1 MGPSPEHPPLP
12 ARGSDAAPE
21 APGTTTTE
29 ESRTDLPGDVP
40 QRVLVWRRFRR
51 NRPAVAG
58 ALVLC
63 VLVLVSI
70 FSEFLAPGTP
80 GAYNA
85 DRTYA
90 PPQRLHFVDT
100 SDGFDLGMYVY
111 DYEVERDPETLANT
125 YTVDE
130 SAKIPV
136 GLFVRGRPY
145 EMWGLFP
152 GDLHLIGAKDPDQD
166 VYLLGA
172 DRNGRDMASR
182 IVYGTRVSMSIGLA
196 GVALSFV
203 LGLVLGGLS
212 GYLGGRVDN
221 GIQRV
226 IEFLMSIPTIPLWMG
241 LSAAVPRDW
250 GAIQTYLAITVIL
263 SLIGWTDLA
272 RVVRGRFLSLRQEDF
287 VTAARLDGCGT
298 GRVIG
303 RHMLPSFTSHII
315 ASLTLAVPFMI
326 LAETSLSFL
335 GLGLQAPVVSWGV
348 LLQEAQNIHSI
359 ANAPWLLL
367 PGAAVTVAVLVLN
380 FVGDGVRDAAD
391 PYSQGGGRLGDRNPR

>member
-1 MGPSPEHPPLP
+1 
-12 ARGSDAAPE
+12 
-21 APGTTTTE
+21 
-29 ESRTDLPGDVP
+29 
-40 QRVLVWRRFRR
+40 VLVWRRFRR
-51 NRPAVAG
+51 NKLAVAG

-63 VLVLVSI
+63 ALILVSV
-70 FSEFLAPGTP
+70 FSEFVAPSTP

-85 DRTYA
+85 ERTYA
-90 PPQRLHFVDT
+90 PPQTLRVVDA

-111 DYEVERDPETLANT
+111 GYQVERDPETLANT

-130 SAKIPV
+130 SVKIPV
-136 GLFVRGRPY
+136 GLFVRGEPY
-145 EMWGLFP
+145 EMWGLIP
-152 GDLHLIGAKDPDQD
+152 SDVHLIGASDPDQE
-166 VYLLGA
+166 VYFLGA

-221 GIQRV
+221 AIQRV

-241 LSAAVPRDW
+241 LSAAVPREW
-250 GAIQTYLAITVIL
+250 GSVQTYVAITVLL

-272 RVVRGRFLSLRQEDF
+272 RVVRGRFLALRQEDF

-298 GRVIG
+298 GRVIA

-359 ANAPWLLL
+359 AGAPWLLL

-391 PYSQGGGRLGDRNPR
+391 PYR

>member
-1 MGPSPEHPPLP
+1 MVRTPNLPPSGTGP
-12 ARGSDAAPE
+12 APE
-21 APGTTTTE
+21 KAA
-29 ESRTDLPGDVP
+29 GDVP
-40 QRVLVWRRFRR
+40 QRVLIWRRFRR
-51 NRPAVAG
+51 NKLAVVG

-63 VLVLVSI
+63 GLIVVSV
-70 FSEFLAPGTP
+70 FSEFFAPSTP
-80 GAYNA
+80 QAYDA
-85 DRTYA
+85 SRTHA

-100 SDGFDLGMYVY
+100 SDGFEIGMYVY
-111 DYEVERDPETLANT
+111 DYEVERDPETFANN

-130 SAKIPV
+130 SAKVPV
-136 GLFVRGRPY
+136 GLLARGRPY
-145 EMWGLFP
+145 EMWGLVP
-152 GDLHLIGAKDPDQD
+152 MDRHLIGAKDPDHE
-166 VYLLGA
+166 VYFLGA

-196 GVALSFV
+196 GVAMSFV
-203 LGLVLGGLS
+203 LGLVLGGIS
-212 GYLGGRVDN
+212 GYFGGRIDN
-221 GIQRV
+221 VIQRV

-241 LSAAVPRDW
+241 LSAAVPREW

-287 VTAARLDGCGT
+287 VTAARLDGCRS

-359 ANAPWLLL
+359 SGAPWVLL
-367 PGAAVTVAVLVLN
+367 PGVAVTVAVLVLN
-380 FVGDGVRDAAD
+380 FVGDGIRDAAD
-391 PYSQGGGRLGDRNPR
+391 PYR

>member
-1 MGPSPEHPPLP
+1 MALPKPSPDSP
-12 ARGSDAAPE
+12 GS
-21 APGTTTTE
+21 
-29 ESRTDLPGDVP
+29 STDTGSAPGDVP
-40 QRVLVWRRFRR
+40 QRVLIWRRFRR
-51 NRPAVAG
+51 NKLAVFG
-58 ALVLC
+58 ALMLIG
-63 VLVLVSI
+63 LIFVSV
-70 FSEFLAPGTP
+70 FSEFLAPSTP
-80 GAYNA
+80 HAYDA
-85 DRTYA
+85 ARTHA
-90 PPQRLHFVDT
+90 PPQQLHFVDT
-100 SDGFDLGMYVY
+100 SDGFELGMYVH
-111 DYEVERDPETLANT
+111 DYEVERDPETYANT
-125 YTVDE
+125 YAVDE
-130 SAKIPV
+130 STKIPV
-136 GLFVRGRPY
+136 GFFVQGQSY
-145 EMWGLFP
+145 EMWGLIP
-152 GDLHLIGAKDPDQD
+152 MDRHLIGAKGPDQE
-166 VYLLGA
+166 VYFLGA

-182 IVYGTRVSMSIGLA
+182 IIHGTRVSMSIGLA

-203 LGLVLGGLS
+203 LGLVLGGVS
-212 GYLGGRVDN
+212 GYFGGRIDN
-221 GIQRV
+221 LIQRV

-241 LSAAVPRDW
+241 LSAAVPREW

-287 VTAARLDGCGT
+287 VTAARLDGCRS

-359 ANAPWLLL
+359 AGAPWVLL
-367 PGAAVTVAVLVLN
+367 PGAAVTVAVLALN

-391 PYSQGGGRLGDRNPR
+391 PYK

>member
-1 MGPSPEHPPLP
+1 MAALPDRPPPPEGPRDATAAGPPSAADP
-12 ARGSDAAPE
+12 RGE
-21 APGTTTTE
+21 A
-29 ESRTDLPGDVP
+29 P

-51 NRPAVAG
+51 NKLAVAG

-63 VLVLVSI
+63 ALVLVSV
-70 FSEFLAPGTP
+70 FSEFVAPSTP
-80 GAYNA
+80 DAYNA
-85 DRTYA
+85 ERTYA
-90 PPQRLHFVDT
+90 PPQALHVVDT

-111 DYEVERDPETLANT
+111 GYRVERDPETLANT
-125 YTVDE
+125 YAVDE
-130 SAKIPV
+130 SVKIPV
-136 GLFVRGRPY
+136 GLFVRGEPY
-145 EMWGLFP
+145 EMWGLIP
-152 GDLHLIGAKDPDQD
+152 SDVHLIGASDPDQD
-166 VYLLGA
+166 VYFLGA

-182 IVYGTRVSMSIGLA
+182 IVHGTRVSMSIGLA

-221 GIQRV
+221 AIQRV

-241 LSAAVPRDW
+241 LSAAVPREW
-250 GAIQTYLAITVIL
+250 GSVQTYVAITVLL

-298 GRVIG
+298 GRVIA

-335 GLGLQAPVVSWGV
+335 GLGLQPPVVSWGV

-359 ANAPWLLL
+359 AGAPWLLL

-391 PYSQGGGRLGDRNPR
+391 PYR